1 MGKFKG
7 GSDDWLDDED
17 SSSGRAQLRAPKK
30 GKPTVDFLEIDQSN
44 GTVVEVFP
52 NQCVVLGDEPKDRF
66 ACTYRKAKMP
76 NAEARERSPVAVGDR
91 VRFEKMGSRD
101 GVIDGISRRRNM
113 LARPAPER
121 AMRHVL
127 STNVDRLVI
136 VAACAKPEFSPGLVD
151 RFWVAAQSQEIQT
164 ILVVNKIDLFEPG
177 DRPWTIYTQIG
188 LPTIEISTKTGMGID
203 QVDALIRDGVSVFCG
218 HSGVGKTSLLN
229 RLSQREIGRTGEI
242 SEATGKGQ
250 HTTTGAYFIPGTSW
264 IDTPGVREFGLLDV
278 QPEELKK
285 FFPEMQGLA
294 CEVEDC
300 LHEAE
305 SGCAAKSLFRYAS
318 YRRILE
324 SLRSPDA

>member
-1 MGKFKG
+1 LF
-7 GSDDWLDDED
+7 D
-17 SSSGRAQLRAPKK
+17 GRDLSARRRKRRAPKK
-30 GKPTVDFLEIDQSN
+30 GKPTVDFLEADQAN

-52 NQCVVLGDEPKDRF
+52 NQCVVLGDEPKNRF

-76 NAEARERSPVAVGDR
+76 NAEIRERSPVAVGDR

-151 RFWVAAQSQEIQT
+151 RFWVAAQSQKIQT

-177 DRPWTIYTQIG
+177 EKPWTIYAQIG
-188 LPTIEISTKTGMGID
+188 LPTIEISTKTGAGVD
-203 QVDALIRDGVSVFCG
+203 QVDALIRQGVSVFCG

-229 RLSQREIGRTGEI
+229 RLSQRGTGRRGEM
-242 SEATGKGQ
+242 SEGTGKGQ
-250 HTTTGAYFIPGTSW
+250 HTTNGAYFIPGTSW

-278 QPEELKK
+278 QPEALKD
-285 FFPEMQGLA
+285 FFPEMQGLQ
-294 CEVEDC
+294 CELEDC
-300 LHEAE
+300 LHEE
-305 SGCAAKSLFRYAS
+305 ELGCAAKNLFRYAS